1 MATQKDAPKTKKSAA
16 RRPAAKPAKPRSKER
31 SPQTVDWSP
40 YKVGQAL
47 RAIRITRG
55 LSINELARESDLSA
69 SFLSQVETGQS
80 DLSVGRLVR
89 VAQALGVSPA
99 DILNVPAPDEKPVVR
114 AAERVKLP
122 MAAKGVH
129 VFMLA
134 SSLDKKRTFSYV
146 EQEPR
151 AAIQMPV
158 RNRGSEYFVFVI
170 EGALRLEYMSGE
182 VLVLEAGDSTSHIS
196 DDWRLVA
203 NDSDSVTTYIW
214 SNAARGNT

>member
-1 MATQKDAPKTKKSAA
+1 MAVPKTKKPAA
-16 RRPAAKPAKPRSKER
+16 RPRVAKPAAAKPKER
-31 SPQTVDWSP
+31 SPQAVDWSP

-47 RAIRITRG
+47 RAIRISRG
-55 LSINELARESDLSA
+55 LSINELARESDLSS

-89 VAQALGVSPA
+89 VSQALGVSPA
-99 DILNVPAPDEKPVVR
+99 DILNIPAPEDKPVVR
-114 AAERVKLP
+114 AAERAKLP

-146 EQEPR
+146 EHEPG
-151 AAIQMPV
+151 ASIQMPV

-170 EGALRLEYMSGE
+170 EGSLRLEYTSGE

-203 NDSDSVTTYIW
+203 NDTAAVTTYIW
-214 SNAARGNT
+214 SNAARANQ